1 MEKFDHSKYIGI
13 PFSKDMDCWGLTRK
27 IYKQEFN
34 IELPAFDTQYNINDE
49 ASIVEAIARRKEGWD
64 KIDEPEVG
72 CIALF
77 RIMGYES
84 HVGVVVSKTHYID
97 LRENRDSVLE
107 SLESPTS
114 VKRLVGYYRYAE
126 RTEAFLEASNGAIIN
141 AIPHPLQTQRI
152 VTYTPVGSTV
162 EQTVAM
168 LLKEFGNKV
177 EYNPKFVVMLNGV
190 PVAKEDWNST
200 YIKQGDALEYRVIP
214 GKKVISVVLLI
225 AVAVFAPYLATQAL
239 GAYATAVGAAGGV
252 VTAAMGAAVYYGTY
266 AAVTMIGSAIVS
278 RITAPSMP
286 GQPTNPGSTEAQLM
300 VQGGGN
306 QTAPYGAIPVVLG
319 KVRMY
324 PLLGSIDYLTY
335 ENGRDSYLSRLM
347 VWGYG
352 PLSIDTSSFKFG
364 DVALSNYTDYQI
376 ETLDRK
382 TEVSQTAFNQLY
394 GQDVDQ
400 KQVQQELVRE
410 GDPKN
415 SDQTFVV
422 NSTTNSD
429 EYGVIT
435 RAVVSFRA
443 TAAGQPMTATLTTT
457 NGTAAS
463 WAYSTSKISSVSRT
477 VVNSNTVVVTGVSTA
492 TSGTISDFASI
503 SFTVSGSNSGTLTVN
518 LESTLPAG
526 PWIQVVSTQPGNY
539 KAQVAVHFPEGL
551 RKIVLKG
558 DNAGDT
564 QATSVQLRIETSSD
578 GLTWTTDLTPTIRA
592 KSKDAFT
599 DVFTLSATNRN
610 YVRVRRETGD
620 NAEDDDRYRYYFR
633 TVLLNVAFVANLR
646 PAVDPVGAKIAKTAL
661 RIKASDQLGQ
671 STEGFNGLVQTWCKV
686 WNGSSWVMGAS
697 SNPAALMR
705 YVLEHP
711 GFARRITSDSKLDL
725 ASLQYFYDYCQS
737 RGFEYNGVISQPKS
751 LWETLKDICAAGRAS
766 PHRINGK
773 WTVLIDEP
781 KSVVQHFT
789 PHNSWG
795 FEGTKPLPKYPHGL
809 RVNYFDQDQ
818 QYQEAEIIVYNTGYN
833 ITNAS
838 LFESISLPGIT
849 KKSLVIDHC
858 RWHFAQMK
866 LRPEIYTLNTDVE
879 YIVCNRGDRVK
890 VMHDV
895 PMWGLGSGRIKTRI
909 SSSQFV
915 LTEQLYFEADKSYTI
930 RIRSVSGASQTRS
943 VVPKTVS
950 GYYDDITV
958 TVSLSSEQATVDDLF
973 MFGETNLESQDLT
986 VLSIEPSE
994 NKSARI
1000 TLTDYGV
1007 TNTYNIFTDY
1017 LSLTENVVFETQIS
1031 QPPNREIN
1039 SFGSATPT
1047 ISGFVSDES
1056 VMEQISSGVFRYN
1069 INVAYYNP
1077 YQLPTNVSL
1086 VQAQYDLSDSI
1097 DTLSAKYAQAS
1108 YQNGS
1113 VNIPDVEEGLTYK
1126 VRMRY
1131 IGSDGVYGQWSDYSS
1146 HTVIGKTNPPSSVV
1160 NFTAVGDKTSGQ
1172 VKLSWDKNPEVDV
1185 ARYEIRDA
1193 DNAWGTENGRLFFGN
1208 TTTAF
1213 VVFENTKTYYIR
1225 AVDYFGNYSTNST
1238 SVVYTA
1244 APVAPVTGL
1253 TSVFDTSSLT
1263 NSQINFSWIP
1273 VTNSE
1278 YNIVYY
1284 EFDTGITIETV
1295 QLSTFSVPA
1304 NWVGDQFFQ
1313 VRSVDIHNKKSAWTE
1328 ILVTKTRPGILT
1340 DIKTQV
1346 IDNTV
1351 MLFWKLPLITSL
1363 PISHVLLKR
1372 GSSWSSP
1379 DFIVGQKSGE
1389 FTTDIRN
1396 QGGEV
1401 TYWLAAVDTSGVESI
1416 PVSITTLVDEP
1427 PDFVFNGDFT
1437 SDFTGTL
1444 VNAFKDVEGVALPV
1458 DTAETWQNHFTT
1470 RTWSS
1475 PQDQVT
1481 AGYPYY
1487 VQPTNLSGYYEE
1499 VFDFGTT
1506 LASSRVE
1513 VVFTGETVVAPVTL
1527 NTILSVSNDAVTW
1540 VDYPG
1545 LTSIFGTNFRY
1556 IKFRITAT
1564 STTDKGLYRLNY
1576 LYIKLDA
1583 KLKSDSGTV
1592 AVGTSSTGT
1601 IVNFNKEFIDVTSVI
1616 CSPKG
1621 TTAAYVVND
1630 FNDNIQSST
1639 YAVSSNVC
1647 TVTFTDHGYIAG
1659 QKVRISTSS
1668 GTGINGV
1675 YTITSA
1681 SSNTYTVA
1689 MVTANTSGNC
1699 TVYPQGM
1706 RLYRFN
1712 SAGALQAGDVSW
1724 SVEGY

>member
-1 MEKFDHSKYIGI
+1 MEQFDHSKYIGI

-27 IYKQEFN
+27 IYKEEFN
-34 IELPAFDTQYNINDE
+34 IELPAFDSQYNINDE

-107 SLESPTS
+107 SLEAPTS

-168 LLKEFGNKV
+168 LLKEFGDKV

-190 PVAKEDWNST
+190 PIAKEDWNST

-400 KQVQQELVRE
+400 KQVQQELICD
-410 GDPKN
+410 GDPEN
-415 SDQTFVV
+415 
-422 NSTTNSD
+422 
-429 EYGVIT
+429 
-435 RAVVSFRA
+435 
-443 TAAGQPMTATLTTT
+443 TATL
-457 NGTAAS
+457 
-463 WAYSTSKISSVSRT
+463 
-477 VVNSNTVVVTGVSTA
+477 
-492 TSGTISDFASI
+492 
-503 SFTVSGSNSGTLTVN
+503 
-518 LESTLPAG
+518 PG
-526 PWIQVVSTQPGNY
+526 PWIQTVSTQEGNY
-539 KAQVAVHFPEGL
+539 KAQVAIHFPEGL
-551 RKIVLKG
+551 RRIILKG
-558 DNAGDT
+558 ENAGDS
-564 QATSVQLRIETSSD
+564 QATTVILRIEGSSD
-578 GLTWTTDLTPTIRA
+578 GVTWSLLATPTISA
-592 KSKDAFT
+592 TSKDAFT
-599 DVFTLSATNRN
+599 NVFTLYPDGKN
-610 YVRVRRETGD
+610 YIRVRRETGD
-620 NAEDDDRYRYYFR
+620 NAEDNDNYRYYFK
-633 TVLLNVAFVANLR
+633 TVLLSVAFVANLR
-646 PAVDPVGAKIAKTAL
+646 PAKDPVGAKIAKTAL
-661 RIKASDQLGQ
+661 RIKASDQFGQ
-671 STEGFNGLVQTWCKV
+671 STEGFNGIVQTWCKV

-773 WTVLIDEP
+773 WTVLVDEP